1 MTLGRPALASIRRA
15 LEATFGLALEGLAP
29 DQIAGA
35 VAAASGDGALVDAGD
50 PAFLRAVVDRLPID
64 ESWLFRDEGLWA
76 WLAEE
81 AGAALLARAQG
92 RHRALRVLSLGCSS
106 GQEVF
111 SLAILFQGLLEAQ
124 GLPPSAAASFVEVH
138 GIDSSPGRIEQARSG
153 LVSSWSVQRCGAGW
167 LRGRVAPEP
176 GAAGRFRVAPSVL
189 SMCRFEVGNLLE
201 VAGAGS
207 AALGGWDL
215 VLCRHV
221 LIYAR
226 PERAAAI
233 VAAMGEGLDPGAMLV
248 VGATEAHLLGGV
260 PSLVPLPHLGA
271 ARAANPSERERRARA
286 TEPPRTARRARPA
299 VAGSG
304 SGRLPRAQGSA
315 GGAATAEAHLRRA
328 LEHAAAGR
336 GAEALREARAAFFL
350 EPKQL
355 MSRLLL
361 ARALLSHDRDRG
373 REVLK
378 ETLEQASRLSPE
390 AEVPFAPGLS
400 VAQVAAAAR
409 LLLDGLEGS

>member
-1 MTLGRPALASIRRA
+1 MTPGRPALASIRRA
-15 LEATFGLALEGLAP
+15 LEATFGLALEGLTP

-35 VAAASGDGALVDAGD
+35 VAAASGGGSVVDPGD
-50 PAFLRAVVDRLPID
+50 PAFLRAVLDRLPID

-76 WLAEE
+76 WLAGE
-81 AGAALLARAQG
+81 AGAVLLARAQA
-92 RHRALRVLSLGCSS
+92 RRRPLRLLSLGCSS

-124 GLPPSAAASFVEVH
+124 GLPPSAAASFVEVQ
-138 GIDSSPGRIEQARSG
+138 GIDSSPARIEQARSG
-153 LVSSWSVQRCGAGW
+153 LVSGWSVQRCDTRW
-167 LRGRVAPEP
+167 LRGRLTPEA
-176 GAAGRFRVAPSVL
+176 GAAGRYRVAPSVQAL
-189 SMCRFEVGNLLE
+189 CRFEVGNLLD
-201 VAGAGS
+201 VAREGN
-207 AALGGWDL
+207 AALAGRDL

-226 PERAAAI
+226 PERAASI
-233 VAAMGEGLDPGAMLV
+233 VAAMGQGLDPGAMLV

-260 PSLVPLPHLGA
+260 HSLVPLPHLGA
-271 ARAANPSERERRARA
+271 ARAANPSEREHGVAVER
-286 TEPPRTARRARPA
+286 PRKAPRVRSPR
-299 VAGSG
+299 AGSG
-304 SGRLPRAQGSA
+304 AHRRSPDHGPAEC
-315 GGAATAEAHLRRA
+315 AAAAEAHLRRA

-350 EPKQL
+350 EPRQL

-361 ARALLSHDRDRG
+361 ARALLSHDRERG

-378 ETLEQASRLSPE
+378 ETLEQASLLSPE

-409 LLLDGLEGS
+409 LLLDGPEGS

>member
-1 MTLGRPALASIRRA
+1 MSLGQPALASIRRA
-15 LEATFGLALEGLAP
+15 LEETFGLALEGLTR
-29 DQIAGA
+29 DQIESA
-35 VAAASGDGALVDAGD
+35 VAAAQGDGAPAD

-64 ESWLFRDEGLWA
+64 ESWLFRDEGLWT

-81 AGAALLARAQG
+81 AGAVLLARAQG
-92 RHRALRVLSLGCSS
+92 RRRALRVLSLGCSS

-124 GLPPSAAASFVEVH
+124 GLPPSAAASFVEVQ
-138 GIDSSPGRIEQARSG
+138 GIDSSPARIEQARSG
-153 LVSSWSVQRCGAGW
+153 LVSRWSVQRCGAAW
-167 LRGRVAPEP
+167 LRGRVTPE
-176 GAAGRFRVAPSVL
+176 GDAAGRSLVAPSVRAL
-189 SMCRFEVGNLLE
+189 CRFEVGNLLD
-201 VAGAGS
+201 VARPGN

-226 PERAAAI
+226 PERAASI

-248 VGATEAHLLGGV
+248 LGTTEAHLLGGV
-260 PSLVPLPHLGA
+260 PSLVPLSHLGA
-271 ARAANPSERERRARA
+271 ARAANPSERDPRAPAGRPA
-286 TEPPRTARRARPA
+286 RTALRPRPPRAA
-299 VAGSG
+299 SG
-304 SGRLPRAQGSA
+304 SPRPPRAQGTA
-315 GGAATAEAHLRRA
+315 DGAVAAEAHLRRA
-328 LEHAAAGR
+328 LEHAEAGR

-355 MSRLLL
+355 MARLLL
-361 ARALLSHDRDRG
+361 ARTLLAHDRERG

-378 ETLEQASRLSPE
+378 ETLDQASLLSPE